1 MDNIT
6 VGYLGVAVF
15 LLLVFAGVP
24 LAFSGLLVGFCGIWI
39 VAGFQ
44 PAITSLGNLPHAFTA
59 NYAYSVLPLFM
70 IMGTFADTAGFAA
83 EAFTMG
89 RMWLGK
95 LPGGLASAVCAGGA
109 ILGAA
114 CGSSMAAAAVMTRI
128 AMPELLKYKYDPSLA
143 AGSLASAGTLSVI
156 IPPSGLIVI
165 YGLFTEQ
172 SIGKLLLAGIIPGV
186 LIALSF
192 ILMITIRVWLKP
204 SLGEPVRDVT
214 WKQRWMSLK
223 GLWGIGILAVIIM
236 GGIYSGI
243 TTPNEAGAL
252 GAGGALLLVILR
264 RRFSWS
270 MLMKTLEE
278 TAVSTGMV
286 FIIIVGAMVFVR
298 FLALTGL
305 PNAIADFLI
314 TLPIHPLVIL
324 VAILVL
330 YLALGAVIETIGML
344 LLTLPIVFPAMGA
357 LGFDPIWFGI
367 LVVIM
372 CEIGMLTP
380 PVGLTLYVV
389 KSLSPPQIT
398 LRNVFVGCV
407 PFYSMIMLVVIP
419 LLIIFPNL
427 VLYIPN
433 ISH

>member
-1 MDNIT
+1 MDNVTI
-6 VGYLGVAVF
+6 GYLGVAAF
-15 LLLVFAGVP
+15 LVLVFAGVP
-24 LAFSGLLVGFCGIWI
+24 LAFGGLIVGFVGIWI

-70 IMGTFADTAGFAA
+70 IMGTFADTAGFAS

-89 RMWLGK
+89 RMWLGR

-109 ILGAA
+109 LLGAA

-128 AMPELLKYKYDPSLA
+128 AMPELLKYKYDP
-143 AGSLASAGTLSVI
+143 SLASAGTLSVI

-172 SIGKLLLAGIIPGV
+172 SIGKLLLAGIIPGI
-186 LIALSF
+186 LIATSF
-192 ILMITIRVWLKP
+192 ILMITIRAWLKP
-204 SLGEPVRDVT
+204 SLGAPVRDVT
-214 WKQRWMSLK
+214 WKQRWTSLK
-223 GLWGIGILAVIIM
+223 GVWGIGILAVIIM

-264 RRFSWS
+264 RRFSTS
-270 MLMKTLEE
+270 MLFKTLEE

-298 FLALTGL
+298 FLAL
-305 PNAIADFLI
+305 
-314 TLPIHPLVIL
+314 
-324 VAILVL
+324 
-330 YLALGAVIETIGML
+330 GAVIETIGML
-344 LLTLPIVFPAMGA
+344 LLTLPIVFPAMKA

-398 LRNVFVGCV
+398 LRNVFAGCI
-407 PFYSMIMLVVIP
+407 PFYAMIMLVVIP
-419 LLIIFPNL
+419 LLIAFPNF

-433 ISH
+433 MSR